1 MQKKKKTRNESP
13 KFYEMD
19 GALRAYSN
27 RSIVL
32 AGIMSLIALIAV
44 VGFFLVRL
52 EPATVIRISSDGEAS
67 VIIPYQTG
75 KAHFLPSVLAASA
88 PPPPTE
94 NDKQHFIK
102 TFLYRYLTY
111 DPHTLSHN
119 WADAMNQVTAD
130 LRRTALRDMEKNNT
144 VGTLEGEDAS
154 STFKLSR
161 IEASKEEPMN
171 YAVFGVRTVRRVT
184 NESESIDQMV
194 EEYHVHLKTID
205 RSTDNPSGLV
215 IDEYWSNQL
224 EGEKRAAVLADSVL
238 GTTPSGAINDALHSL
253 ASPGGGQQP

>member
-1 MQKKKKTRNESP
+1 MQKKKKARNESP

-32 AGIMSLIALIAV
+32 AGVMGLVALIAV
-44 VGFFLVRL
+44 AGFFFVRL
-52 EPATVIRISSDGEAS
+52 EPPTVIRIGSDGQAS
-67 VIIPYQTG
+67 VISPYQTAE
-75 KAHFLPSVLAASA
+75 AHFLPSVLAARAS
-88 PPPPTE
+88 PPPTE
-94 NDKQHFIK
+94 NDKQHFVK
-102 TFLYRYLTY
+102 TFLDRYLTY

-119 WADAMNQVTAD
+119 WADAMNQVTVD
-130 LRRTALRDMEKNNT
+130 LRRTALAHMEKNNT

-161 IEASKEEPMN
+161 IEASKDEPMD
-171 YAVFGVRTVRRVT
+171 YAVFGVRTVRRVI

-205 RSTDNPSGLV
+205 RSTDNPSGLL
-215 IDEYWSNQL
+215 IDEYWSNQI

-238 GTTPSGAINDALHSL
+238 GTTPSGAINGALHSL
-253 ASPGGGQQP
+253 SSAGGGQHP